1 MQSIGLTLQNYEFTY
16 GQISKL
22 LKAMKHLPT
31 EQLEELFMHLKAA
44 ANILNS
50 DGLTLSELYANDKE
64 DALKLECMAIY
75 AFGEL
80 SRRMK
85 NKL

>member
-1 MQSIGLTLQNYEFTY
+1 
-16 GQISKL
+16 
-22 LKAMKHLPT
+22 MKNLST
-31 EQLEELFMHLKAA
+31 EQLERLHHHLQAA
-44 ANILNS
+44 ASILNE
-50 DGLTLSELYANDKE
+50 DKLTLSELYANDKE

-80 SRRMK
+80 SKRMK